1 MIERQRHTYA
11 SIDMIESF
19 EVADHGLLVV
29 RVALLLQRANVH
41 LLHDCIFTRSIQLS
55 IERCCCCCRRCYNYY
70 RLLLLLLPLLLLLLL
85 ILMLPSEAVEVEV
98 VEVSQ
103 RSVLVLA
110 GVAVTAEGPS
120 AIVME
125 SVLLLDADSSRPCS
139 RSHERR
145 ACSIEGATRCT
156 STWCAAAGVMVSM
169 VRRA

>member
-1 MIERQRHTYA
+1 
-11 SIDMIESF
+11 MIESF

>member
-1 MIERQRHTYA
+1 
-11 SIDMIESF
+11 MIESF

-85 ILMLPSEAVEVEV
+85 ILMLPSEDVEVKV

-125 SVLLLDADSSRPCS
+125 SVLLLDADSSSPCS

>member
-1 MIERQRHTYA
+1 
-11 SIDMIESF
+11 MIESF

-41 LLHDCIFTRSIQLS
+41 LLHDCIFTRSLS
-55 IERCCCCCRRCYNYY
+55 IERCCCCRCCCCCYNYY
-70 RLLLLLLPLLLLLLL
+70 RLLMLLLPLLLLLLL
-85 ILMLPSEAVEVEV
+85 ILMLPSEDVEVKV

-125 SVLLLDADSSRPCS
+125 SVLLLDADSSSPCS